1 VEQKHDFVPDYIFF
15 MKKKTTLHH
24 NALSIAGVIITMGI
38 VFGDIGTSPLYVMK
52 AILSGSEG
60 AVTTDFILGAI
71 SCIIWTLT
79 LQTTIK
85 YVLITLRADNHGEGG
100 ILALYA
106 LVRKKKKW
114 LFVLAIIG
122 GSTLLADGIIT
133 PSITIVSAVEG
144 LQLQYPNL
152 QILPI
157 ALAIVAV
164 LFLVQQFGTSAIGT
178 SFGPMMMIWFIM
190 LAILGFVHLIQLPVV
205 LKAFNPWYAVHLLYH
220 YPHGFLLLGAVFL
233 CTTGAEALYSDLGHC
248 GIANIRISWIFVKIS
263 LIINYLGQGAWI
275 LMQQKEGIA
284 LPNPFFAIMPLW
296 FLPFGVMIATLAAVI
311 ASQALISGSYTI
323 ISEAIQLNFWPKLR
337 ISYPTTRKGQMYISS
352 INWLLFVA
360 VVIVIL
366 MFQTSSNMEAAYGL
380 AITITMLM
388 TTSLMVFYLI
398 RINRKKWVI
407 AMFVLIYF
415 TIEGTFLAANL
426 VKFVHGGWFTIMLA
440 GCIAFIMYVWQ
451 RGRRIKN
458 QFTRFVKIE
467 EYVQT
472 IKDISHDTSIQK
484 FATNLVYITHA
495 DKVSDIET
503 KILYSICNKKP
514 KRADRYWLLHVHTT
528 DEPHTMEYSVDQL
541 IPGVLIRVEFRLGF
555 KVQPR
560 INLFF
565 KHVLEELVS
574 DNEVNLESGYP
585 SLRKHHIP
593 ADFHYVLIRRIQN
606 YDFDFPAFEQ
616 FIIDTYRWLTKIS
629 LSDIR
634 AYGLDT
640 SNVTEEKMPFVVET
654 GKRNILKRVSDLH

>member
-1 VEQKHDFVPDYIFF
+1 
-15 MKKKTTLHH
+15 
-24 NALSIAGVIITMGI
+24 MGI

-52 AILSGSEG
+52 AILAGSEG
-60 AVTTDFILGAI
+60 VVTTDFILGAI

-79 LQTTIK
+79 LQTTVK
-85 YVLITLRADNHGEGG
+85 YVLITLRADNRGEGG

-114 LFVLAIIG
+114 LFALAIIG

-164 LFLVQQFGTSAIGT
+164 LFLVQQFGTSTIGT

-190 LAILGFVHLIQLPVV
+190 LAVLGIVQLIQLPVM

-263 LIINYLGQGAWI
+263 LILNYLGQGAWI
-275 LMQQKEGIA
+275 LMQHKEGVS

-296 FLPFGVMIATLAAVI
+296 FLPVGVMIATLAAVI

-366 MFQTSSNMEAAYGL
+366 MFKTSSNMEAAYGL

-398 RINRKKWVI
+398 RINRKKWMI
-407 AMFVLIYF
+407 ALFVLVYF

-426 VKFVHGGWFTIMLA
+426 VKFVHGGWFTIVLA

-467 EYVQT
+467 EYAQT
-472 IKDISHDTSIQK
+472 ITDISHDISIQK

-495 DKVSDIET
+495 DKETEIES

-514 KRADRYWLLHVHTT
+514 KRADTYWLLHVHIT
-528 DEPHTMEYSVDQL
+528 DEPHTMEYSVDKL
-541 IPGVLIRVEFRLGF
+541 IPGVLVRVEFRLGF

-565 KHVLEELVS
+565 RYALEEMVAEHEA
-574 DNEVNLESGYP
+574 DLESGYP

-593 ADFHYVLIRRIQN
+593 ADFHYVIIRRIQN

-640 SNVTEEKMPFVVET
+640 SNVTEEKVPFVVET
-654 GKRNILKRVSDLH
+654 GKRNILKRVK